1 MRDVMDPAPHGVPDS
16 VAAGISDRS
25 ASAVTPIDAPPA
37 SGAQTVTLPVTGMT
51 CAACQSRVQRQLSR
65 APGVSDASV
74 NLLMGS
80 AMVTFD
86 PLLSNPAALVKV
98 VMDTGYGAELPSVN
112 DDVVEQLAAR
122 EAPTSREYES
132 LKLRSITSGIAGIV
146 AMLISMPLMSR
157 NDHAGMGVVADPF
170 MRWVMRAASPAF
182 ERAVPWL
189 YSVPTRALTASLLLM
204 TIGVMVWAGRHFY
217 VNAWNALRHR
227 AADMNTLVAVG
238 TGAAFVYSLLATV
251 APAFFTAHGVAP
263 DVYFEAVIFIIAL
276 ILTGRMFEARATRN
290 TSNALRALAS
300 LRPTTA
306 RVMRPTADGGETE
319 VELALRDVRVNDLV
333 VIRPG
338 ERLPVDGVI
347 ESGATSVD
355 ESMLT
360 GESMPVAK
368 APSDR
373 VIGGTIN
380 GTGAMRYR
388 ATTLGA
394 KSVLAQIMMLMRD
407 AQASRAPIQGLADRI
422 SAIFVPTVI
431 ALSMLTF
438 ATWMIVLTNGGTGIS
453 EASVRGFAAAVAVLI
468 IACPCAMGLAVPTAV
483 MVSTGRGA
491 EAGVLI
497 KGGLALQRAGEVTT
511 VVVDKTGT
519 VTEGRPTVTDI
530 SRVANCALT
539 DNDVLAIAAS
549 LEQASEHPVA
559 SAIVRAAK
567 ERGLTLTTPTAFE
580 SLTGRGAT
588 AMVGSQWIA
597 VGNATLMS
605 ELSLTASA
613 LQPVADELAAM
624 AKTVVYIAV
633 DGTLAGVIAVADP
646 VRASSKTAISALQRM
661 GLTVVMLTGDN
672 APTAHAVARQ
682 VGITRV
688 VSGVLPAGKVA
699 AIVDEQRNGAVV
711 AMVGD
716 GINDAP
722 ALAQADVGIAIG
734 TGTDVAIEA
743 ADIALMRGELGGV
756 VRAIDLSRRTMRTM
770 TQNLFWAFVYNV
782 IGIPIAAGAL
792 YPMFGVLLSPV
803 LASAAMA
810 FSSVSVVGNSLRL
823 RKA

>member
-1 MRDVMDPAPHGVPDS
+1 MRDVMDPAPRGVPDS
-16 VAAGISDRS
+16 VAAGISNPS
-25 ASAVTPIDAPPA
+25 ASAVTPIDARPA
-37 SGAQTVTLPVTGMT
+37 SGAQTVTLPVAGMT

-80 AMVTFD
+80 ATVTFD

-122 EAPTSREYES
+122 DATTSREYES

-157 NDHAGMGVVADPF
+157 NDHADMGVVADPF
-170 MRWVMRAASPAF
+170 MRWVMRAVSPAF

-263 DVYFEAVIFIIAL
+263 DVYYEAVIFIVAL

-306 RVMRPTADGGETE
+306 RVMRPTAEGGETE

-394 KSVLAQIMMLMRD
+394 KSVLSQIMMLMRD

-431 ALSMLTF
+431 VLSILTF

-491 EAGVLI
+491 ESGVLI
-497 KGGLALQRAGEVTT
+497 KGGLALQRAGDVTT
-511 VVVDKTGT
+511 VVLDKTGT

-530 SRVANCALT
+530 ARVANCALT
-539 DNDVLAIAAS
+539 DDDVLAIAAS

-559 SAIVRAAK
+559 GAIVRAAK

-699 AIVDEQRNGAVV
+699 AIVDEQRNGTVV

-756 VRAIDLSRRTMRTM
+756 VRAIDLSRRTVRTM
-770 TQNLFWAFVYNV
+770 KQNLFWAFVYNV